1 MRIEPRN
8 RLLLLTFIPRL
19 HIRLVETNA
28 SSKRAEIATVPTSF
42 RRGFY
47 GGLIAAI
54 FLGLFLIWLWQP
66 EHQVRHHTKN
76 FLRAIEH
83 KSWTVA
89 ADFIDSDYHDQWG
102 DDRAR
107 VLERMRQ
114 GFRYVRGVR
123 INASN
128 PTLRIENRR
137 VIWSGK
143 IMIDGDRSEMM
154 ELLKERVN
162 SLATP
167 FELEWRQVSAKP
179 WDWKLVRV
187 SNPALE
193 IPADID

>member
-1 MRIEPRN
+1 
-8 RLLLLTFIPRL
+8 
-19 HIRLVETNA
+19 
-28 SSKRAEIATVPTSF
+28 VPTSF
-42 RRGFY
+42 RSGFY

-54 FLGLFLIWLWQP
+54 LLGLFLIWLWRP
-66 EHQVRHHTKN
+66 ERQVRCHTEN

-83 KSWTVA
+83 KNWTAA

-107 VLERMRQ
+107 VLERMRE

-123 INASN
+123 ISASN
-128 PTLRIENRR
+128 PTLRIKNRR
-137 VIWSGK
+137 AIWSGK
-143 IMIDGDRSEMM
+143 IMIVGDQSEAM
-154 ELLKERVN
+154 ELLEERVN

-187 SNPALE
+187 SNSALE
-193 IPADID
+193 IPADFD

>member
-1 MRIEPRN
+1 
-8 RLLLLTFIPRL
+8 
-19 HIRLVETNA
+19 
-28 SSKRAEIATVPTSF
+28 VPTSF
-42 RRGFY
+42 RSGFY

-54 FLGLFLIWLWQP
+54 LLGLFLIWLWQP

-83 KSWTVA
+83 KSWTAA
-89 ADFIDSDYHDQWG
+89 ADFIDSNYRDQWG

-107 VLERMRQ
+107 VLERMRE
-114 GFRYVRGVR
+114 GFHYVRGVR

-137 VIWSGK
+137 AIWSGK

-154 ELLKERVN
+154 ESLKERVN

-167 FELEWRQVSAKP
+167 FELEWRQVSAKS

-187 SNPALE
+187 SNSALE